1 MFEYLVK
8 MEEMI
13 DFVTILGLIAAG
25 FTTVCLLPQ
34 LLKVYRTKS
43 TRDISIAMFGLYCG
57 GVFLWLIYGLY
68 RQDIAIIIANSLA
81 LTQGLVIIVLK
92 LKYK

>member
-1 MFEYLVK
+1 

-13 DFVTILGLIAAG
+13 DYVTILGLIAAG

-43 TRDISIAMFGLYCG
+43 TRDISITMFGLYCG

-68 RQDIAIIIANSLA
+68 RQDTAIIIANSLA
-81 LTQGLVIIVLK
+81 LTQGLIIIALK
-92 LKYK
+92 LKYR